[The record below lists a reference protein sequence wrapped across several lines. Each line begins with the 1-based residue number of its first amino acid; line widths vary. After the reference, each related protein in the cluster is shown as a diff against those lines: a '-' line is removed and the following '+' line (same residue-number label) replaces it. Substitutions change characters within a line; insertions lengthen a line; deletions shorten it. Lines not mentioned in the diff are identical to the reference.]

1 MSDERKPP
9 KDAADVAN
17 GINPDNLPSIQRP
30 APKVVQVDDQT
41 RSVVDEIFERL
52 KAHFP
57 AWKQAWPT
65 QAELNTAKREWLA
78 ELMRAGIRSLDQIQA
93 GLRMAARDRSAF
105 VPAPGVFVDWCFAPE
120 AFGLPDIEKAY
131 RVAMRNT
138 HPAQAGCARW
148 PHAALYHAAV
158 ACGYL
163 NLQRLERR
171 VGMELFRRKYLEQCR
186 RIGQGEELPPA
197 PVAAIAAELRKGSP
211 DVAAEALR
219 ALRTQLG
226 RRGGGAV

>member
-9 KDAADVAN
+9 KDAADVAK
-17 GINPDNLPSIQRP
+17 GINPDNLPSTQRP
-30 APKVVQVDDQT
+30 APQVVQVDDQT

-78 ELMRAGIRSLDQIQA
+78 EFMRAGIRSLDQIQA
-93 GLRMAARDRSAF
+93 GLRQAARDRSAF
-105 VPAPGVFVDWCFAPE
+105 VPAPGVFVDWCFSPE
-120 AFGLPDIEKAY
+120 AFGLPDVEKAY

-148 PHAALYHAAV
+148 LHAAIYHAAV
-158 ACGYL
+158 AAGYL
-163 NLQRLERR
+163 NLQRLERKA
-171 VGMELFRRKYLEQCR
+171 GMELFRRKYLEQCR
-186 RIGQGEELPPA
+186 RLGRGEELPPA
-197 PVAAIAAELRKGSP
+197 PIAALPAPLRKGSP
-211 DVAAEALR
+211 AVASQALAGIR
-219 ALRTQLG
+219 EKLG
-226 RRGGGAV
+226 VRRG

>member
-1 MSDERKPP
+1 MTDERKPP
-9 KDAADVAN
+9 QDAADVAK
-17 GINPDNLPSIQRP
+17 GIRPDSLPSIQRP
-30 APKVVQVDDQT
+30 APQVVQVDDQT
-41 RSVVDEIFERL
+41 RAVVDEIFERL

-158 ACGYL
+158 AAGYL
-163 NLQRLERR
+163 NLQRLDRKA
-171 VGMELFRRKYLEQCR
+171 GMELFRRKYLEQCR
-186 RIGQGEELPPA
+186 RLGRGEELPPA
-197 PVAAIAAELRKGSP
+197 PVAALPAPLVKGSP
-211 DVAAEALR
+211 EVASQALAGIR
-219 ALRTQLG
+219 ERLG
-226 RRGGGAV
+226 VKRG

>member
-1 MSDERKPP
+1 MTLPPDEPRN
-9 KDAADVAN
+9 AGDVAS
-17 GINPDNLPSIQRP
+17 GIEPGKLPTIERQAP
-30 APKVVQVDDQT
+30 AVVQVDDQT
-41 RSVVDEIFERL
+41 KAVIDEIFERL

-57 AWKQAWPT
+57 AWKQAWSS

-78 ELMRAGIRSLDQIQA
+78 EFMRAGIRSLEQIQA
-93 GLRMAARDRSAF
+93 GLRQSARERSAF

-148 PHAALYHAAV
+148 PHAAVYHAAV
-158 ACGYL
+158 AAGYL
-163 NLQRLERR
+163 NLQRLDRK

-186 RIGQGEELPPA
+186 RIGRGEELSPA
-197 PVAAIAAELRKGSP
+197 PVAALPAPVNKSAPEVAEK
-211 DVAAEALR
+211 ALAGIR
-219 ALRTQLG
+219 SRLG
-226 RRGGGAV
+226 VRRD

>member
-1 MSDERKPP
+1 MTDERKPP
-9 KDAADVAN
+9 QDAADVAK
-17 GINPDNLPSIQRP
+17 GIRPDSLPSIQRP
-30 APKVVQVDDQT
+30 APQVVQVDDQT
-41 RSVVDEIFERL
+41 RAVVDEIFERL

-158 ACGYL
+158 AAGYL
-163 NLQRLERR
+163 NLQRLDRKA
-171 VGMELFRRKYLEQCR
+171 GMELFRRKYLEQCR
-186 RIGQGEELPPA
+186 RLGRGEELPPA
-197 PVAAIAAELRKGSP
+197 PVAALPAPLVKGSP
-211 DVAAEALR
+211 EVASQALAGIR
-219 ALRTQLG
+219 ERLG
-226 RRGGGAV
+226 VRRG